1 MKTRAIFALAAA
13 AGMATVASAQEGM
26 TFSIKWDKAV
36 VNNGEVQTGSVW
48 ATFTPPIGSNT
59 NWNTPPGS
67 GQPGTVEAFASSQG
81 HLLNIL
87 NGTAG
92 TLAWTVPSAVNLANK
107 PGTPDG
113 NGGIS
118 TTQAGQFGP
127 PANPTPLL
135 DNPIKILDLMWTP
148 SNYSAKTVTYK
159 FDGTSAKLW
168 LDVGLQAWVGENAII
183 TDSGNTSF
191 EVVPAPATLALL
203 GLGGLVAGRRRR

>member
-26 TFSIKWDKAV
+26 TFSIKWDKAQ

-48 ATFTPPIGSNT
+48 ATFTPGAGSTT
-59 NWNTPPGS
+59 NWNTA
-67 GQPGTVEAFASSQG
+67 PGTGQSATVKAFASSQG
-81 HLLNIL
+81 HLLGVL
-87 NGTAG
+87 NATAG
-92 TLAWTVPSAVNLANK
+92 TLAWTVPSALNIANK
-107 PGTPDG
+107 PGTSDG
-113 NGGIS
+113 NGGING
-118 TTQAGQFGP
+118 TQAGQFGP
-127 PANPTPLL
+127 PANQNPIL

-148 SNYSAKTVTYK
+148 SDYNAKTVTYK
-159 FDGTSAKLW
+159 FDGTSSKIW

-183 TDSGNTSF
+183 TDSANASF